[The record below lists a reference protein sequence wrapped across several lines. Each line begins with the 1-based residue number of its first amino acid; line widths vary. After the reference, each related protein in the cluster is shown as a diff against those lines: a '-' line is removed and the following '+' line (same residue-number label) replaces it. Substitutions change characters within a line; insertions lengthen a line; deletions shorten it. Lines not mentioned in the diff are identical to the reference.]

1 MSATDLCRRR
11 MRIIVV
17 EDNRAAADSLG
28 QLLGL
33 HGYEVRLAHTGPE
46 GVRLAQE
53 WPADVV
59 LCDLG
64 LPRPDGYEV
73 ARQIRRQSG
82 RWPVVIGISDDYRAG
97 DLLKAREAGCD
108 HFFAKPV
115 DPDLLVPVLQA
126 VQDGLPRSP

>member
-1 MSATDLCRRR
+1 MSANNLCRRR
-11 MRIIVV
+11 MKVAVI
-17 EDNRAAADSLG
+17 EDNRAAASLG

-33 HGYEVRLAHTGPE
+33 HGHDVRVAYTGPE